1 MIRVNVGASEVRI
14 RVVGVVVKISGVE
27 VGVSGIQNR
36 KFQSQNFRVN
46 VRASLGSVGIC
57 GISIKGCRV

>member
-27 VGVSGIQNR
+27 VGVSGFKIR
-36 KFQSQNFRVN
+36 NFRA
-46 VRASLGSVGIC
+46 R
-57 GISIKGCRV
+57 ISESMSEHP